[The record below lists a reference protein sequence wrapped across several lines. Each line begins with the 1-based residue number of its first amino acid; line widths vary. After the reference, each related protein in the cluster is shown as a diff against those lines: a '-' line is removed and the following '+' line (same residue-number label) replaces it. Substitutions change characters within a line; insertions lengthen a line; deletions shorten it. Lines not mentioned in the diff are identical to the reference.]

1 MLDDRVNIEDRRV
14 EVDPRLF
21 FQRLIVFIQPEE
33 INDAF
38 SYEFC
43 IRPSSLFDKKM
54 SNNKSHTSESKIA
67 LLDQLGLSGCICLI
81 SFKIPIMF
89 LIRGSLL

>member
-21 FQRLIVFIQPEE
+21 FQRLIVIQPEE

-43 IRPSSLFDKKM
+43 IRPSSLFDKIINPIHQNQK
-54 SNNKSHTSESKIA
+54 
-67 LLDQLGLSGCICLI
+67 LLYWI
-81 SFKIPIMF
+81 S
-89 LIRGSLL
+89 

>member
-43 IRPSSLFDKKM
+43 IRPSSLFDKK
-54 SNNKSHTSESKIA
+54 
-67 LLDQLGLSGCICLI
+67 CLI
-81 SFKIPIMF
+81 INPIHQNQK
-89 LIRGSLL
+89 LLYWIS